1 MNVRGSIF
9 NTMKCPEG
17 SCKKIQKIDLLI
29 FENNAN
35 GDLVLS
41 NSEW

>member
-17 SCKKIQKIDLLI
+17 SCKKTSENRLID
-29 FENNAN
+29 F
-35 GDLVLS
+35 
-41 NSEW
+41 WKQC